1 MEVVPAHLEH
11 WMRDYY
17 FSTEVDIG
25 SSGVENFS
33 FGELRRLFNITPD
46 DLDRIVLRDS
56 MTLGS
61 PDLRTAIGNRWANG
75 KAERVMAT
83 NGSSEANY
91 LVMHSLLEPGDE
103 VVVLDPSYQQL
114 YSIAE
119 TIGCKLKHW
128 RLRSENSFRPDLN
141 EARNLIGSDT
151 RMIVVNFPHNPT
163 GASLR
168 PAEQDELIE
177 LAAGAGVYLVW
188 DAAFAELTY
197 DSPVL
202 TDPGERYD
210 RSITF
215 GTLSKAYGLPGLRV
229 GWCLAAPEVL
239 ERLVRLRDYTT
250 LALSPLVEHV
260 ATRAIENGDLLL
272 QPRLAQARHNLELL
286 LSWANRHS
294 EFVSVSRPQGGV
306 CVFMRLHNVD
316 DVENFCRQLAREYS
330 VLLVPGTSFGDLNH
344 VRLGFGCS
352 TTELTEALS
361 RLSEHFHNYPKS
373 HLDRV
378 STGSGSDLVGA
389 QHAIFPH
396 DS

>member
-17 FSTEVDIG
+17 FNTEIDIG

-46 DLDRIVLRDS
+46 DLDRIVMRDS

-61 PDLRTAIGNRWANG
+61 PELRTAIGNRWANG
-75 KAERVMAT
+75 NAERVMAT

-91 LVMHSLLEPGDE
+91 LIMHSLLNPGDE
-103 VVVLDPSYQQL
+103 VVVLDPCYQQL

-128 RLRSENSFRPDLN
+128 RLRFEDSFRPDLG
-141 EARNLIGSDT
+141 EARHLIGPQT

-163 GASLR
+163 GASLTQ
-168 PAEQDELIE
+168 AEQDELIE
-177 LAAGAGVYLVW
+177 LAAGAGAYLLW
-188 DAAFAELTY
+188 DAVFAELTY
-197 DSPVL
+197 DSPAL
-202 TDPGERYD
+202 PDASERYD
-210 RSITF
+210 RYITL

-239 ERLVRLRDYTT
+239 ERLVLLRDYTT

-260 ATRAIENGDLLL
+260 AARAIENGDLLL
-272 QPRLAQARHNLELL
+272 KPRLAQARHNLKLL
-286 LSWANRHS
+286 LSWADRHR
-294 EFVSVSRPQGGV
+294 EYVSVVRPQGGV
-306 CVFMRLHNVD
+306 CAFMRLHDVA
-316 DVENFCRQLAREYS
+316 DVEDFCRQLANEYS
-330 VLLVPGTSFGDLNH
+330 VLLVPGTSFGQPNH

-352 TTELTEALS
+352 TRELTEGLS
-361 RLSEHFHNYPKS
+361 RLSEHLEKYHQFKPQVTSIHKS
-373 HLDRV
+373 ASSV
-378 STGSGSDLVGA
+378 
-389 QHAIFPH
+389 
-396 DS
+396 

>member
-1 MEVVPAHLEH
+1 MEVVPAHLEY
-11 WMRDYY
+11 WMRAYY
-17 FSTEVDIG
+17 FSTEIDLG

-33 FGELRRLFNITPD
+33 FGELRQLFNITPD
-46 DLDRIVLRDS
+46 DLDRIVLCDS
-56 MTLGS
+56 RTLGG
-61 PDLRTAIGNRWANG
+61 PELRMAIGNRWANG
-75 KAERVMAT
+75 NAERVMAT

-128 RLRSENSFRPDLN
+128 RLPFENSFRPDLG
-141 EARNLIGSDT
+141 EARHLIGPQT

-163 GASLR
+163 GASLI

-177 LAAGAGVYLVW
+177 FAAGAGAYLVW
-188 DAAFAELTY
+188 DAAFAEITY
-197 DSPVL
+197 DEFVL
-202 TDPGERYD
+202 PDPGERYD
-210 RSITF
+210 RSITL
-215 GTLSKAYGLPGLRV
+215 GTLSKAYGLPGLSV

-260 ATRAIENGDLLL
+260 AARAIENGDLLL

-294 EFVSVSRPQGGV
+294 EFVSVVRPQGGV

-316 DVENFCRQLAREYS
+316 DVENFCRQLADEYS
-330 VLLVPGTSFGDLNH
+330 VLLVPGTSFGNPNH

-361 RLSEHFHNYPKS
+361 RLSEHFHTY
-373 HLDRV
+373 R
-378 STGSGSDLVGA
+378 
-389 QHAIFPH
+389 
-396 DS
+396 DSNTSAVAV

>member
-17 FSTEVDIG
+17 FNTEIDIG

-33 FGELRRLFNITPD
+33 VGQLRQLFNITPD

-61 PDLRTAIGNRWANG
+61 PELRSAIGNRLCNG
-75 KAERVMAT
+75 NAERVMAT

-103 VVVLDPSYQQL
+103 VVVLDPCYQQL

-128 RLRSENSFRPDLN
+128 RLRFEDSYRPDLS
-141 EARNLIGSDT
+141 EARRLIGPQT

-163 GASLR
+163 GASLT
-168 PAEQDELIE
+168 PAEQDELIG
-177 LAAGAGVYLVW
+177 LAAGAGAYLVW

-197 DSPVL
+197 DNPEL
-202 TDPGERYD
+202 PDPGERYD
-210 RSITF
+210 RSITM

-229 GWCLAAPEVL
+229 GWCLAAPDVL
-239 ERLVRLRDYTT
+239 DRLVQLRDYTT

-260 ATRAIENGDLLL
+260 AARAIENGDLLL
-272 QPRLAQARHNLELL
+272 KPRLAQARHNLELL
-286 LSWANRHS
+286 SSWVDRHR
-294 EFVSVSRPQGGV
+294 EFASMVRPQGGV
-306 CVFMRLHNVD
+306 CAFVRLHEIA
-316 DVENFCRQLAREYS
+316 DVEDFCRRFAGEYS
-330 VLLVPGTSFGDLNH
+330 VLLVPGTSFGQPNH

-352 TTELTEALS
+352 TAELTEGLS
-361 RLSEHFHNYPKS
+361 RLSQHFHAYRNS
-373 HLDRV
+373 NTSAV
-378 STGSGSDLVGA
+378 AV
-389 QHAIFPH
+389 
-396 DS
+396 